1 MRTIITAVALCAAV
15 IDGVSAQGPPAPLA
29 HPTAEDLASGGK
41 VFATYCSRCHGHDG
55 GGGMGPPLA
64 RPRLRHADDDAAI
77 VGIVMNG
84 IPATSMPP
92 AFWLSER
99 QTVQVA
105 AYVRSLGRR
114 PEEALPGEPVRGGD
128 VYARAGCAS
137 CHIMHGAGAGVGP
150 DLSDIGAVRGSAYL
164 RDALLDPG
172 AARPD
177 RPVPYEPYSYPAYL
191 MVRAKPKGGTEITG
205 MRLNEDAF
213 TIQLRDPQGRLYSLR
228 KDALESLAADP
239 RATLMPSY
247 RDTVKGKD
255 LDDLLAYLMT
265 QRVER

>member
-1 MRTIITAVALCAAV
+1 MRASIATVALIVGLIGAA
-15 IDGVSAQGPPAPLA
+15 GAQGPPPPLA
-29 HPTAEDLASGGK
+29 HPGADDLASGAK
-41 VFATYCSRCHGHDG
+41 VFATYCSRCHGHEG

-64 RPRLRHADDDAAI
+64 RPRLRHAEDDAAI

-84 IPATSMPP
+84 IPGTSMPP

-105 AYVRSLGRR
+105 AYVRSLGKR
-114 PEEALPGEPVRGGD
+114 PEETLPGDPARGRE
-128 VYARAGCAS
+128 VYTRAGCAA

-150 DLSDIGAVRGSAYL
+150 DLSDIGGVRGSRNL
-164 RDALLDPG
+164 RESLLDPG
-172 AARPD
+172 ISRPD
-177 RPVPYEPYSYPAYL
+177 RSVPYEPYSYPAYL
-191 MVRAKPKGGTEITG
+191 MVRARPKGGAEIAG

-247 RDTVKGKD
+247 RDTLKGQD
-255 LDDLLAYLMT
+255 LDDLVAYLMT